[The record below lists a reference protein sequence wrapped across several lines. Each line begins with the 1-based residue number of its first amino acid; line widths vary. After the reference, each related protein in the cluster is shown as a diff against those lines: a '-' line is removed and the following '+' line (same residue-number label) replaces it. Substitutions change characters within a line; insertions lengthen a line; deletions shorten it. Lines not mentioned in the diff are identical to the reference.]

1 MGHVEILKQRRRAD
15 RTRLLPPRLVSAI
28 AAIILVASLYHAFPG
43 AAKTESTSRDPYL
56 FSYFKNNG
64 EDGLH
69 LAYSRDGYEW
79 IALNGDRSYLTPA
92 AGRDKLMRDPCVLPG
107 QDGYFHMVWTV
118 SWYERGIGY
127 ARSKDLIHWSA
138 QKYIPVMEH
147 EPEARNS
154 WAPELFYGK
163 ARKEYLVFWATTIPG
178 RFPETDGQSS
188 KGPPEP
194 GLNHRIYCTT
204 SKDLETFSPTRLFYD
219 YGFNVIDA
227 TIAQDGAKYIM
238 FLKDETNLPF
248 KPQKNIRMAIASS
261 PEGPYGP
268 PSAPITGDYWCE
280 GPSAIKIGDTW
291 FVYFDRYRE
300 GRYGAVISKDLAH
313 WQDISDKVRFP
324 AGARHGT
331 VFQVREGVLANLLK

>member
-1 MGHVEILKQRRRAD
+1 ML
-15 RTRLLPPRLVSAI
+15 PRLISAI
-28 AAIILVASLYHAFPG
+28 AAILFMTGPHHEATGSAPQGSIS
-43 AAKTESTSRDPYL
+43 KDPYL

-79 IALNGDRSYLTPA
+79 TALNGDRSYLAPA
-92 AGRDKLMRDPCVLPG
+92 AGRDKLMRDPCILPG
-107 QDGYFHMVWTV
+107 PDGYFHMVWTV

-147 EPEARNS
+147 EPDARNS
-154 WAPELFYGK
+154 WAPELFYDK
-163 ARKEYLVFWATTIPG
+163 ARKEYLIFWSTTIPG

-188 KGPPEP
+188 KGPPDP

-204 SKDLETFSPTRLFYD
+204 SKDMETFSPTRLFYNN
-219 YGFNVIDA
+219 GFNVIDA
-227 TIAQDGAKYIM
+227 TIVQDGAKYIM

-248 KPQKNIRMAIASS
+248 KPQKNIRMAFASS

-268 PSAPITGDYWCE
+268 PSGPITGDYWCE
-280 GPSAIKIGDTW
+280 GPSAIKIDSTW

-300 GRYGAVISKDLAH
+300 GRYGAVISKDLTH

-331 VFQVREGVLANLLK
+331 VLRVREEILANLLK